1 MATNVKNNLPRYIHI
16 KWNQNANNLLC
27 QRTKV
32 EVKEYESFLRIYRD
46 SRDWTH
52 VISTPLSFNH

>member
-46 SRDWTH
+46 SRD
-52 VISTPLSFNH
+52 